1 MSRIRADQLVN
12 RAGSGGPKFP
22 NGVADGFSVSGVVT
36 ATSYRGDGSQLT
48 GIDASSLKDGSS
60 VKVQATNTGA
70 TVTGTLV
77 ATVTGDVT
85 GDLTGDSTGIHNG
98 NVTGN
103 VTGNLTGDVT
113 GSGVNITNLNASQ
126 LTTGT
131 VPDARIPD
139 PLPAVDGSNLTN
151 LNIPPSYNE
160 LDSALFG

>member
-22 NGVADGFSVSGVVT
+22 HGVADGFSVSGVVT

-48 GIDASSLKDGSS
+48 GIDASSLKDGSN

-85 GDLTGDSTGIHNG
+85 GNL
-98 NVTGN
+98 TGN
-103 VTGNLTGDVT
+103 VTGNATGLSGTPNLNVGIVTATSFEGDGAGLTG
-113 GSGVNITNLNASQ
+113 
-126 LTTGT
+126 
-131 VPDARIPD
+131 
-139 PLPAVDGSNLTN
+139 